1 MGVYITFSIE
11 VHKQDKWQ
19 PLIWY
24 SKPSKNNQYY
34 QPELDENGLEIHYGY
49 CPGRVSPYIDMLDEL
64 KQRYYSAYPDDMS
77 DELKTRLPHDNYV
90 SKGYFTYSALLQY
103 IADEQRTMLS
113 NLIESRDYQL
123 VKHMQRI
130 EKAVLQKPIKD
141 KLSTSSYLMDCS
153 IKELYEEYMERMYW
167 LVKLRDYVEYLIDEL
182 DFSID
187 KDDIRIIYYYS

>member
-1 MGVYITFSIE
+1 
-11 VHKQDKWQ
+11 
-19 PLIWY
+19 
-24 SKPSKNNQYY
+24 
-34 QPELDENGLEIHYGY
+34 
-49 CPGRVSPYIDMLDEL
+49 
-64 KQRYYSAYPDDMS
+64 
-77 DELKTRLPHDNYV
+77 
-90 SKGYFTYSALLQY
+90 
-103 IADEQRTMLS
+103 
-113 NLIESRDYQL
+113 
-123 VKHMQRI
+123 MQRI